1 MFAEKMRGGSP
12 AKRPV
17 LPIVSNKV
25 AVAAVGGKKR
35 PASPSIEEQP
45 AAKRVSIK
53 APSKTASKSVNL
65 SVGKAAS
72 KSKLSSKLSPP
83 KAQSKISHADNNA
96 PLQIHVAI
104 ALIKE
109 SYPGRRQ
116 AKDLEEWET
125 ECLKFLR
132 QLFKHPWVSAERP
145 KYIFHVPVHYVFPE
159 IRDSY
164 AAKIRQPMDLT
175 TAEAKLL
182 KGVYQDAD
190 EFVSDTALVFSN
202 AIAFNKEGRDV
213 GEPMSCAYHEVSTH
227 LLKYTRWLS
236 LELLQP
242 CLSTCSD
249 GPVVES
255 GSASSWKLTVQNRA
269 MARKE
274 MEFIVFSEHLDHTEP
289 GEKFSWREQE
299 CDKLLKSLRHM
310 SDVKHMSYFIPMNFP
325 ADYTTF
331 ISKPIAWDFCKD
343 KLYERRYGTIG
354 EVVADLRL
362 IFTNALKYN
371 EGARHV
377 SKVSEMAYESAIH
390 MSGKLEAAI
399 DKLLLNVADRIGRDR
414 IDLIVAHREKEAQ
427 ERAQEEQRKL
437 KWEAD
442 HPGSKEVVRTT
453 LRIVN
458 QSKSDR
464 RKLSDFEYQ
473 FYDEGEGSQ
482 EESQADALQHARA
495 LYEKQRRAHANVQ
508 EIALSIGITVFRR
521 LQERA
526 AAKAAHHE
534 HLERIRIEQER
545 IDAIEEEKKIN
556 PSAEPK
562 GEFVSAALN
571 DSNRKH
577 VKLSIQQQKHTR
589 KAKKC
594 KRPILWMGDD

>member
-1 MFAEKMRGGSP
+1 MRGGSP

-17 LPIVSNKV
+17 LPMASNKV
-25 AVAAVGGKKR
+25 AVAPVGGKKR
-35 PASPSIEEQP
+35 PTSPSIEVQP
-45 AAKRVSIK
+45 AVKRVSIK

-132 QLFKHPWVSAERP
+132 QLLKHPWISAERP

-164 AAKIRQPMDLT
+164 AAKIRHPMDLT

-182 KGVYQDAD
+182 QGVYQDAD
-190 EFVSDTALVFSN
+190 EFVSDIALIFSN

-213 GEPMSCAYHEVSTH
+213 GEAMSCAYHEVGTH

-274 MEFIVFSEHLDHTEP
+274 MELIVFSEHLDHTEP
-289 GEKFSWREQE
+289 GEKFSWREIE

-310 SDVKHMSYFIPMNFP
+310 SDVKHMSYFVPMNFP
-325 ADYTTF
+325 ADYTSY
-331 ISKPIAWDFCKD
+331 ISKPIAWDLCKD

-371 EGARHV
+371 DGARHNN
-377 SKVSEMAYESAIH
+377 KVSEMAYESAIH

-414 IDLIVAHREKEAQ
+414 IDLVVSHREVEAQ

-464 RKLSDFEYQ
+464 RKLSDFEYP
-473 FYDEGEGSQ
+473 FYDEEEGSQ

-534 HLERIRIEQER
+534 HIERIRIEQER
-545 IDAIEEEKKIN
+545 IDAIEEEKKIKS
-556 PSAEPK
+556 SAEPK
-562 GEFVSAALN
+562 GEFVSAVLN
-571 DSNRKH
+571 DSNRKQ
-577 VKLSIQQQKHTR
+577 VKLSIQQQKQT
-589 KAKKC
+589 KKV
-594 KRPILWMGDD
+594 KKSNRPILWMGDD